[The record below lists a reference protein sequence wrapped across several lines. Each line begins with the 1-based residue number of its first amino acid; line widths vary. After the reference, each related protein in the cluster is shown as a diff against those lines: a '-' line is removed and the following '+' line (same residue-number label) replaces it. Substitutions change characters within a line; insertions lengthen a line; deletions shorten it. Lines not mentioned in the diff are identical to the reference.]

1 LEKNMKRLVLVILV
15 VLALGPCTK
24 ADSVTVAVD
33 GILLIPQIGNAEGT
47 GPDNDFTLELEPG
60 HCGPGCL
67 DEVDFVY
74 PSLGF
79 DVGYGGDFLSGFLP
93 VFIWN
98 SSMSFVGCA
107 WESSCSGIAYLGDG
121 VIGSGFM
128 EWTPHAVIMSIDSL
142 TFTFPQVEAPDPG
155 FFMPAPTAVPEPEEL
170 LLFMTGMLSL
180 ALFRRR
186 SFGTTY

>member
-1 LEKNMKRLVLVILV
+1 MKRLVLVILV

>member
-1 LEKNMKRLVLVILV
+1 MKRLALVILA

-24 ADSVTVAVD
+24 ANSITVAVD
-33 GILLIPQIGNAEGT
+33 GILLIPQLGNAEGT
-47 GPDNDFTLELEPG
+47 GPNNDFILEFEPG
-60 HCGPGCL
+60 RCGPGCP
-67 DEVDFVY
+67 DEVSFVY

-79 DVGYGGDFLSGFLP
+79 DVGYGGGFQSGFLP

-128 EWTPHAVIMSIDSL
+128 EWTPIAVSMSIDSL
-142 TFTFPQVEAPDPG
+142 TFTSPQVEAPHPG
-155 FFMPAPTAVPEPEEL
+155 FFMPATMQVPEPEEL
-170 LLFMTGMLSL
+170 LLLMTGMLSL
-180 ALFRRR
+180 ALLRRR
-186 SFGTTY
+186 FVRDYLGR